1 MWLCF
6 WFLLSLLSSGKGA
19 LGWTESQQRPSRA
32 IPHGAGLSADCTL
45 LCGRPTAAPRGVNA
59 VPLAALTLT
68 LYQLNA
74 SGTVS
79 IQEFRDL
86 WKQLMLYQVR
96 TKS

>member
-1 MWLCF
+1 M
-6 WFLLSLLSSGKGA
+6 K
-19 LGWTESQQRPSRA
+19 QK
-32 IPHGAGLSADCTL
+32 AGLSTNGTL
-45 LCGRPTAAPRGVNA
+45 LCGGPAAAPRGVTA
-59 VPLAALTLT
+59 TPQAALTLT

-96 TKS
+96 TRLP